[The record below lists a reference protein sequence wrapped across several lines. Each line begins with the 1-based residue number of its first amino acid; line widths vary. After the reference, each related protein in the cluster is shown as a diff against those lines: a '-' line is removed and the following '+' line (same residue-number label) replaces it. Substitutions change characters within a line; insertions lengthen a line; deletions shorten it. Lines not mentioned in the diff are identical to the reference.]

1 MDRCATFMTNE
12 PTDAATGDPTDRNP
26 TGGDPSDRNPTDGA
40 PVDGTGAGGQ
50 EAGDAMVRRAAQ
62 RYGFTGAML
71 AGGMVAFDRLLGR
84 REQEDPPVIAEA
96 PDEPVDIDR
105 DGIVL
110 RMDDSTTV
118 VARAPDAAT
127 GPTRRIRRRRRSR

>member
-1 MDRCATFMTNE
+1 MTN
-12 PTDAATGDPTDRNP
+12 
-26 TGGDPSDRNPTDGA
+26 DPSDVPPPHGA
-40 PVDGTGAGGQ
+40 DDPTGAAGGPDDGRD
-50 EAGDAMVRRAAQ
+50 EGDAMVRRAAQ
-62 RYGFTGAML
+62 RYGFSGAML

-110 RMDDSTTV
+110 RVDDSTTV
-118 VARAPDAAT
+118 VARAPEAVP
-127 GPTRRIRRRRRSR
+127 GPVRRVRRRRRAR

>member
-1 MDRCATFMTNE
+1 MTN
-12 PTDAATGDPTDRNP
+12 DPTDDTLP
-26 TGGDPSDRNPTDGA
+26 TGADDPIGDGGG
-40 PVDGTGAGGQ
+40 PVDGSDD
-50 EAGDAMVRRAAQ
+50 GDAMVRRAAQ

-110 RMDDSTTV
+110 RVDDSTTV
-118 VARAPDAAT
+118 VARAPEAMP
-127 GPTRRIRRRRRSR
+127 GPVWRVRRRRRSR

>member
-1 MDRCATFMTNE
+1 MTH
-12 PTDAATGDPTDRNP
+12 
-26 TGGDPSDRNPTDGA
+26 DPSDDTPPGHTGDDADDAGG
-40 PVDGTGAGGQ
+40 PVDGRD
-50 EAGDAMVRRAAQ
+50 ERPDDGDAMVRRAAQ

-110 RMDDSTTV
+110 RVDDSTTV
-118 VARAPDAAT
+118 VARAPEAVP
-127 GPTRRIRRRRRSR
+127 GPVRRVRRRRRPG